1 VAGPKNRHETRQF
14 DRGLYS
20 GCGCPR
26 LWRALPLAAA
36 LALALAGGGC
46 SLSGPL
52 DSMFGSAD
60 KSDQTGSITPP
71 PGTRQTGELPPDAD
85 LAYARAAVS
94 EVFNRGAK
102 DASQPWE
109 NPSTGAR
116 GTVTPIASAYTQEGK
131 TCRDFLASYVSGNLQ
146 SWMQGEA
153 CKQQKGVWEVR
164 ALKPWKRS

>member
-1 VAGPKNRHETRQF
+1 MAGSKNRHKTRQF
-14 DRGLYS
+14 HRGLYS

-26 LWRALPLAAA
+26 LWRGLSLAAA
-36 LALALAGGGC
+36 LTLGLACGGC
-46 SLSGPL
+46 SLSGQL
-52 DSMFGSAD
+52 DSIFGGGD

-71 PGTRQTGELPPDAD
+71 PGTKQTAELPPDAD

-94 EVFNRGAK
+94 EVLSRGAK

-109 NPSTGAR
+109 NPRTGAR
-116 GTVTPIASAYTQEGK
+116 GMVTPIASAYTQEGK
-131 TCRDFLASYVSGNLQ
+131 TCRDFLASYVSGSSQAWL
-146 SWMQGEA
+146 QGEA